1 MSKQE
6 QFQYLC
12 FFLLV
17 INGRSKNIKKQY
29 DIQDILS
36 NNEEFLKAI
45 NILITI
51 KSLDKIIEENGKSC
65 LYEVKD
71 IQKYFELFLQLKNES
86 DGSIQSL
93 LSAACHFAI

>member
-1 MSKQE
+1 
-6 QFQYLC
+6 
-12 FFLLV
+12 
-17 INGRSKNIKKQY
+17 
-29 DIQDILS
+29 LS